1 MSHTTLPFHAVTGIQ
16 ALGWRKARRDE
27 TGPQPIWPILG
38 GSEDADSDDKDGET
52 ADDEDAADDQGD
64 DSSADDN
71 AGDAETDWEAKAKE
85 LQAKFE
91 SQQRINRTLERR
103 TKRDKA
109 TIDKLSGAT
118 SAAAATEDKS
128 SGGKDDKPSQAVD
141 VDKIR
146 AEAAAQ
152 AKAEAAAEALKERV
166 LDKIEAKAKNFADP
180 ADAVAMIMRGREADE
195 FIDDGKIDVDA
206 IQDALTEL
214 LEKKPYLGAAAQGG
228 KNRFQGS
235 AEGGAKPHRP
245 QRPQSLHEAVNRRYN
260 ASS

>member
-1 MSHTTLPFHAVTGIQ
+1 MTAAAQAAANQNTDTDDVT
-16 ALGWRKARRDE
+16 DE
-27 TGPQPIWPILG
+27 ST
-38 GSEDADSDDKDGET
+38 EDT
-52 ADDEDAADDQGD
+52 AADVQGD
-64 DSSADDN
+64 DTTEDTGSDDD
-71 AGDAETDWEAKAKE
+71 GDTDWEAKAKE

-91 SQQRINRTLERR
+91 SQQRINRNLERR

-109 TIDKLSGAT
+109 TIDKLTNATGA
-118 SAAAATEDKS
+118 SVAAEDKS
-128 SGGKDDKPSQAVD
+128 ADSKDDKSGQID

-166 LDKIEAKAKNFADP
+166 LDKIEVKAKNFADP
-180 ADAVAMIMRGREADE
+180 ADAVTMLMREHKADD

-214 LEKKPYLGAAAQGG
+214 LEKKPYLGAAQGG

-235 AEGGAKPHRP
+235 AEGGPKPHKP

-260 ASS
+260 ASQ